1 MTSTA
6 AAIDGVASD
15 NRVTPSTRE
24 DLAEALHAADSRG
37 QAVAPMG
44 GGTQLDLGMP
54 PTRLDLIIE
63 TTRLDKVVEYEPADL
78 TVTVEAG
85 LPFAELQKRLA
96 EQGQFLAL
104 DPPATPGATLGGLM
118 ATNASGPL
126 RFGYGTAR
134 DLVIG
139 TRVANPDGTVTH
151 AGGRVV
157 KNVAGYDLNKLYIG
171 SLGTLGII
179 VELSFKLA
187 PIPPATNTIVGQFA
201 DVTAARAIINAIV
214 QSPLSPMAIELVG
227 PRAASAAAL
236 PEAMLVVFRVGGYP
250 QAVERQV
257 RDLSALV
264 TQHGGQRVD
273 TSDTVWDDLTGMRIA
288 AQSRDVVVKAAV
300 PLVEST
306 RVVEILERRLAAFD
320 PVVWAHAGNGVAYAA
335 CHAPSDST
343 VLRDLRA
350 EVAALGANASL
361 VIQRCPTSLK
371 RAVDVW
377 GDPGSSVALMRALK
391 AKLDPNNTLNPG
403 RYVGGI

>member
-6 AAIDGVASD
+6 SGIDAMSSVA
-15 NRVTPSTRE
+15 RLTPASRE
-24 DLAEALHAADSRG
+24 ELAEALHTADSRG
-37 QAVAPMG
+37 QAVAPVG

-54 PTRLDLIIE
+54 PSRLDLVIE
-63 TTRLDKVVEYEPADL
+63 TTGLNKVVEYEPADL

-85 LPFAELQKRLA
+85 LRFADLQKQLA

-104 DPPATPGATLGGLM
+104 DPPAAPGATIGGLI

-126 RFGYGTAR
+126 RFAYGTAR

-187 PIPPATNTIVGQFA
+187 PIPPATNTVVGQFA
-201 DVTAARAIINAIV
+201 DANAARAVINKVV
-214 QSPLSPMAIELVG
+214 QSPLSPMAIELLG
-227 PRAASAAAL
+227 PRAASAVSL
-236 PEAMLVVFRVGGYP
+236 PEALLVVFRVGGYP

-264 TQHGGQRVD
+264 GQPLQ
-273 TSDTVWDDLTGMRIA
+273 TSATVWEDLAAMRVA
-288 AQSRDVVVKAAV
+288 AHNRDVVVKVAV

-306 RVVEILERRLAAFD
+306 RVVEILEERLAGLE
-320 PVVWAHAGNGVAYAA
+320 PVVWAHAGNGIAYAA
-335 CHAPSDST
+335 CNGPSDPGL
-343 VLRDLRA
+343 LRDLRN
-350 EVAALGANASL
+350 EVQALGSNASL
-361 VIQRCPTSLK
+361 VIQRCPIELK
-371 RAVDVW
+371 RGLDVW
-377 GDPGSSVALMRALK
+377 GDPGSSLTLMRALK

>member
-6 AAIDGVASD
+6 SAIDGIASTP
-15 NRVTPSTRE
+15 RVTPASRE
-24 DLAEALHAADSRG
+24 ELAETLHAADSRG
-37 QAVAPMG
+37 EAVAPVG

-54 PTRLDLIIE
+54 PTRLDLVIE
-63 TTRLDKVVEYEPADL
+63 TTQLNNVVEYEPADL

-85 LPFAELQKRLA
+85 LPFADLQKQLA

-104 DPPATPGATLGGLM
+104 DPPAAPGATIGGLI

-126 RFGYGTAR
+126 RFAYGTAR

-157 KNVAGYDLNKLYIG
+157 KNVAGSDLNKLHIG
-171 SLGTLGII
+171 ALGTLGII

-187 PIPPATNTIVGQFA
+187 PIPPATNTVVGQFSDA
-201 DVTAARAIINAIV
+201 DGARGIINAVV
-214 QSPLSPMAIELVG
+214 QSPLSPMAIELLG
-227 PRAASAAAL
+227 PRAASTAAL

-264 TQHGGQRVD
+264 TQHGGQRVE
-273 TSDTVWDDLTGMRIA
+273 TADTVWDDLAGMRVA
-288 AQSRDVVVKAAV
+288 AQRGDVVVKAAV

-306 RVVEILERRLAAFD
+306 GVVEILERRLVGLD
-320 PVVWAHAGNGVAYAA
+320 PLVWAHAGNGIAYATCA
-335 CHAPSDST
+335 APTDSA
-343 VLRDLRA
+343 VLRDIRSD
-350 EVAALGANASL
+350 VAALGANASL
-361 VIQRCPTSLK
+361 VIQRCPVELK
-371 RAVDVW
+371 RALDVW

>member
-1 MTSTA
+1 MAPGS
-6 AAIDGVASD
+6 
-15 NRVTPSTRE
+15 RE
-24 DLAEALHAADSRG
+24 EVAEALRGADERG
-37 QAVAPMG
+37 EAVAPVG

-54 PTRLDLIIE
+54 PSRLDLLIE
-63 TTRLDKVVEYEPADL
+63 TSKLDKIVEYEPADL

-85 LPFAELQKRLA
+85 LRFAELQTLLA

-104 DPPATPGATLGGLM
+104 DPPAAPGATLGGLM

-126 RFGYGTAR
+126 RFAYGTAR

-187 PIPPATNTIVGQFA
+187 PIPPATDTIVGQFSEI
-201 DVTAARAIINAIV
+201 DAARGIINAVV
-214 QSPLSPMAIELVG
+214 QSPLSPLAIELLG
-227 PRAASAAAL
+227 PRAASSAQL

-257 RDLSALV
+257 RDLSALL
-264 TQHGGQRVD
+264 TQHGGQRVE
-273 TSDTVWDDLTGMRIA
+273 TSDIVWDDVAGMRVA
-288 AQSRDVVVKAAV
+288 AQSRAVVMKAAA
-300 PLVEST
+300 PLVQST
-306 RVVEILERRLAAFD
+306 ALVEVLERQLDGLEAI
-320 PVVWAHAGNGVAYAA
+320 VWAHAGNGVAFAA
-335 CHAPSDST
+335 CHAPSEAK
-343 VLRDLRA
+343 VLM
-350 EVAALGANASL
+350 EVRREVGALGANASL
-361 VIQRCPTSLK
+361 VVQRCPTVLK
-371 RAVDVW
+371 RAFDVW
-377 GDPGSSVALMRALK
+377 GDPGSSLGLMRALK
-391 AKLDPNNTLNPG
+391 AKLDPHNTLNPG